1 LNLVAE
7 IACTIQ
13 AFKHSKIAKQSGAWG
28 RGSFLRRVHGT
39 GKTAMFWDQA
49 IETIDR
55 AALERLQ
62 LQRLQETVRRV
73 AAHVPFYQKKFA
85 ELGVKP
91 GDIRSL
97 ADLRRLPFTTSADLR
112 ANYPTGLLAVPLD
125 DALRLHTSSGTTG
138 KPKAL
143 FFSRQDVDNA
153 AELCARSFVMTGVT
167 KRDVFQNLMTYGMF
181 TGALVTHYGAE
192 KVGCLVIPAGPG
204 NSERQL
210 MLMQDFR
217 TTFLHVTPSYALYLA
232 TFMEGHGVDP
242 RRDLALRKAFVGA
255 EPYTEETRRK
265 IETGLGLDVYNSYG
279 LSEMNGPGVAFECE
293 QKQGMHLWEDHFIAE
308 IIDPQTGE
316 PVREGEAGELVMTT
330 LCREAMPLL
339 RYRTRDITSFLTT
352 LCPCGRTHRRLN
364 RIAGRSD
371 DMLIVRGV
379 NIYPQQIERVLMAE
393 PGVGRNYQIAL
404 EGLDEMTIKVELAE
418 AGFEAK
424 VEQLMKLQN
433 HLAEKLR
440 AEILVKP
447 RVQLLPPC
455 SLPVSDGKARRVID
469 NRKL

>member
-1 LNLVAE
+1 
-7 IACTIQ
+7 
-13 AFKHSKIAKQSGAWG
+13 
-28 RGSFLRRVHGT
+28 
-39 GKTAMFWDQA
+39 M
-49 IETIDR
+49 DR

-73 AAHVPFYQKKFA
+73 AAHVPFYQQKFA
-85 ELGVKP
+85 EWGVKP
-91 GDIRSL
+91 GEIRSL
-97 ADLRRLPFTTSADLR
+97 ADLHRLPFTTSADLR
-112 ANYPTGLLAVPLD
+112 ANYPTGLLAVPFD

-143 FFSRQDVDNA
+143 FFTRQDVDNA
-153 AELCARSFVMTGVT
+153 AELCARSFVATGVT
-167 KRDVFQNLMTYGMF
+167 RQDVFQNMMTYGMF

-232 TFMEGHGVDP
+232 TFMEEHGIDP

-265 IETGLGLDVYNSYG
+265 IEAGLGLDVYNSYG

-293 QKQGMHLWEDHFIAE
+293 HKRGMHLWEDHFIAE
-308 IIDPQTGE
+308 IVDPQTGE
-316 PVREGEAGELVMTT
+316 PVREGEVGELVMTT

-339 RYRTRDITSFLTT
+339 RYRTRDITSLLTT
-352 LCPCGRTHRRLN
+352 PCPCGRTHRRLN

-404 EGLDEMTIKVELAE
+404 AGLDEMTIKVELAQ

-455 SLPVSDGKARRVID
+455 SLPVSDGKAKRVID
-469 NRKL
+469 NRNL

>member
-1 LNLVAE
+1 
-7 IACTIQ
+7 
-13 AFKHSKIAKQSGAWG
+13 
-28 RGSFLRRVHGT
+28 
-39 GKTAMFWDQA
+39 MFWDQQC
-49 IETIDR
+49 ETLGRDT
-55 AALERLQ
+55 LERLQ
-62 LQRLQETVRRV
+62 LHRLQETVRRV
-73 AAHVPFYQKKFA
+73 AAYVPFYRQKFA

-91 GDIRSL
+91 EDIRSL
-97 ADLRRLPFTTSADLR
+97 ADLHRLPFTGSADLR
-112 ANYPTGLLAVPLD
+112 ANYPTGLLAVPYD
-125 DALRLHTSSGTTG
+125 DTLRLHTSSGTTG

-153 AELCARSFVMTGVT
+153 AELCARSFVMTGIT
-167 KRDVFQNLMTYGMF
+167 QKDVFQNMMTYGMF

-192 KVGCLVIPAGPG
+192 KIGCLVIPAGPG

-217 TTFLHVTPSYALYLA
+217 TTFIHLTPSYALYLS
-232 TFMEGHGVDP
+232 TFLEKHGVDP

-255 EPYTEETRRK
+255 EPYTDETRRK
-265 IETGLGLDVYNSYG
+265 IEEGLGLDVYNSYG

-293 QKQGMHLWEDHFIAE
+293 QKHGMHLWEDHFLIE

-316 PVREGEAGELVMTT
+316 PVRDGEPGELVMTT
-330 LCREAMPLL
+330 LTREALPLL
-339 RYRTRDITSFLTT
+339 RYRTRDITSIIAKP
-352 LCPCGRTHRRLN
+352 CPCGRTHRRLD
-364 RIAGRSD
+364 RITGRSD

-379 NIYPQQIERVLMAE
+379 NIYPQQIERVLMAQS
-393 PGVGRNYQIAL
+393 GVGRNYLIAL
-404 EGLDEMTIKVELAE
+404 EGLDEMTVKVELAE
-418 AGFEAK
+418 ADFEGQ

-447 RVQLLPPC
+447 QVQLLPPG
-455 SLPVSDGKARRVID
+455 SLPVSEGKTKRVID